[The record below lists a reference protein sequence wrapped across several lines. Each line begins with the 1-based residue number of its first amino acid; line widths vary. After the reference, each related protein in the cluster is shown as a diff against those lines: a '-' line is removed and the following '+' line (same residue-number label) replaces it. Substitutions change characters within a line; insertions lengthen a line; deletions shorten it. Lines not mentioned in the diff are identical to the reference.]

1 MFLLQ
6 VDSSTFDSAL
16 AFLRNPDN
24 VTDMSRMEAKL
35 NELGVVSGVTLEN
48 VKEEDVE
55 ELKLLCGLV
64 KLGVRKEFRRL
75 VGI

>member
-1 MFLLQ
+1 
-6 VDSSTFDSAL
+6 
-16 AFLRNPDN
+16 
-24 VTDMSRMEAKL
+24 MEAKL